1 MSNIIVSDDTM
12 VEFFNNWVKK
22 LGPILEKENKS
33 NISELNNLTYF
44 FTRNIEKN
52 YDTMLKNLQLIFGEN
67 AKVDKQVAVF
77 DETLEFL
84 QQVIQVEGAD
94 RLFSK
99 HFYGIEWNMFLE
111 ADFEKSE
118 MKIYRDHFLHQ
129 IRNAY
134 FGFLLI
140 WELDLYKNITSA
152 IQQYDDTGFATLINM
167 YSKKE
172 TNTNREVFYAEV
184 IKKTWFIA
192 ALFHDIGYPISYYYR
207 FSSKMDKYMPYLRVL
222 DKRSHMDF
230 VELAALLCDS
240 YLFKIVEYDELKQKY
255 DKLDHGMMS
264 AICLL
269 LNYYHS
275 GLVHKLSP
283 KDRCAIELA
292 AYAIYVHTR
301 KYSIQQKKK
310 ESKWVKPSFVEDPIA
325 YLLRICD
332 DLQEWS
338 RIYFIISKNNN
349 ILVCNKC
356 GTLVKK
362 SDVQEA
368 KYECE
373 CGSFQKL
380 TTIDYRKINLVSVC
394 DDLEICDN
402 KNELV
407 FKLNYN
413 LLKLLEVI
421 ELDKQYAK
429 YRYKEMKN
437 LEKLFDDQ
445 ILLPRMRIESF
456 LSNNPRKI
464 KMEIVKRLL
473 RVKENIDT
481 ELTDSVFNGK
491 RKKIEEDILN
501 KYKEIMEER
510 ECMYNESFG
519 ENIKAELDDINKWI
533 LESTDESGNY
543 IEKKDFILDDEEI
556 SNNDLKNIYVY
567 KIIYDILEEE
577 KCCNTI

>member
-1 MSNIIVSDDTM
+1 MKNITVSDDTM
-12 VEFFNNWVKK
+12 AEFFRNWAKKIESILNNEKK
-22 LGPILEKENKS
+22 SSIC
-33 NISELNNLTYF
+33 ELNDLTYF

-67 AKVDKQVAVF
+67 GNVDKQVAIF

-84 QQVIQVEGAD
+84 QQVVQVEGAD

-111 ADFEKSE
+111 ADFDKSE

-134 FGFLLI
+134 CGFLLI
-140 WELDLYKNITSA
+140 WEMGFYKNIISA

-167 YSKKE
+167 YARKE
-172 TNTNREVFYAEV
+172 SDTDRECFYAEV

-230 VELAALLCDS
+230 VELTSLLCDS

-264 AICLL
+264 AVCLL

-283 KDRCAIELA
+283 KDRCSIELA

-310 ESKWVKPSFVEDPIA
+310 DSKWVKPSFVEDPIA

-338 RIYFIISKNNN
+338 RIYFIISGNNN

-356 GTLVKK
+356 GTLVKR
-362 SDVQEA
+362 SSIEEG
-368 KYECE
+368 KYECK

-380 TTIDYRKINLVSVC
+380 TTIDYRKINLVGVC
-394 DDLEICDN
+394 EKLDIIDNGKEI
-402 KNELV
+402 V
-407 FKLNYN
+407 FQLDYN

-429 YRYKEMKN
+429 YRHKEMKN
-437 LEKLFDDQ
+437 LEKLLDDQ

-456 LSNNPRKI
+456 LSNNPQKI
-464 KMEIVKRLL
+464 KMEIVKRLFK
-473 RVKENIDT
+473 VKKIIDT
-481 ELTDSVFNGK
+481 EELTCNIFNDK
-491 RKKIEEDILN
+491 RKEIEVNIFE
-501 KYKEIMEER
+501 KYKEIVEER
-510 ECMYNESFG
+510 GCVYNQTFL
-519 ENIKAELDDINKWI
+519 ENIKEELNNIQEYLLK
-533 LESTDESGNY
+533 STDASGNY
-543 IEKKDFILDDEEI
+543 IEKNDFILDDEEI

-567 KIIYDILEEE
+567 KIIYNILECE
-577 KCCNTI
+577 KKL